1 MPETKNP
8 SSSGAPQDAK
18 PQESPQESPQR
29 KPENSGQQNGVK
41 VIRFKESDIAQR
53 WLVTTEFCPDCARA
67 KKDFKK
73 EIKEEKLKIA
83 DVGSDK
89 GFDIITKLG
98 LFETPVFIIE
108 LKDGT
113 YLIDE

>member
-1 MPETKNP
+1 MKRN
-8 SSSGAPQDAK
+8 SQLRSQSGRDPQPGK
-18 PQESPQESPQR
+18 QSLI
-29 KPENSGQQNGVK
+29 ENQPNAHVVNLAS

-53 WLVTTEFCPDCARA
+53 WLVSVEFCPDCERA
-67 KKDFKK
+67 KKDFADDFESGKMK
-73 EIKEEKLKIA
+73 VA

-89 GFDIITKLG
+89 GFDIITKLS

-108 LKDGT
+108 LKDGR